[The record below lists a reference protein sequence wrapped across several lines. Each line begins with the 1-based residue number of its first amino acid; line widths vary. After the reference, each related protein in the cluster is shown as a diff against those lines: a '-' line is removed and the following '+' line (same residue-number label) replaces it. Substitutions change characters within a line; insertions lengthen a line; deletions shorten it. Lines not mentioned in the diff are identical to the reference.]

1 MTDLKP
7 KMSQKGSG
15 NTSSRSS
22 KKDNEKGFK
31 KIALDKFGLD
41 IDENNRIINTL
52 LEEVKKTGLSEPHV
66 TISAEKDQQEVNAAR
81 YISNGVE
88 NKKRVIIYLNKLKK
102 ILTYPSGLKE
112 AEKIMERIIVL
123 IKLINPTIDDLA
135 PGLGLSETE
144 IELGDTILKLHNDC
158 LKVVKVSGTIQNN
171 TFDSEEERIDIGGY
185 LWSVQFET
193 QGKKK
198 AVSRKT
204 VKDILNLELDYRNYQ
219 SQMLHSEGEMTFE
232 QFLENKNGSSKA
244 QDSGSDTSSVG
255 SDDLLR
261 EMQKTAE
268 EQFSNPSSV
277 NVEQQKQD
285 EWDKFHAELDDVES
299 EARDN
304 SGKVKKDNDDIIL
317 SGSDEESSEEED
329 NAEKGKNSALC
340 ASGLC
345 EQPGFNDPRCK
356 ECKNVPESELAEK
369 QPEMPAKPKKP
380 ETGVEAYVR
389 KITEETPVKDPQ
401 AAELKQAIAS
411 FF

>member
-1 MTDLKP
+1 MTDLKS

-52 LEEVKKTGLSEPHV
+52 LEEFKKTGLSEPHV
-66 TISAEKDQQEVNAAR
+66 TISAENDQQEVNAAR

-112 AEKIMERIIVL
+112 AEKIMERITVL
-123 IKLINPTIDDLA
+123 INLINPTIDYLA

-144 IELGDTILKLHNDC
+144 IKVGYTILKLHNDC
-158 LKVVKVSGTIQNN
+158 LKVVKVSGTIENN

-193 QGKKK
+193 HDKKQ

-219 SQMLHSEGEMTFE
+219 YQMLHSEGEMTFE
-232 QFLENKNGSSKA
+232 QFLENKHGSSKA
-244 QDSGSDTSSVG
+244 QDDGSDTASVG
-255 SDDLLR
+255 SDALLEELR
-261 EMQKTAE
+261 ARAE
-268 EQFSNPSSV
+268 EQFSNPSSGIA
-277 NVEQQKQD
+277 EQQKQN
-285 EWDKFHAELDDVES
+285 EQQAAATKIQAVQRGH
-299 EARDN
+299 
-304 SGKVKKDNDDIIL
+304 KVR
-317 SGSDEESSEEED
+317 
-329 NAEKGKNSALC
+329 KGKNSPLC
-340 ASGLC
+340 SSGLC
-345 EQPGFNDPRCK
+345 EQPGFTDPRCE
-356 ECKNVPESELAEK
+356 ECKNVPESKLAEK
-369 QPEMPAKPKKP
+369 EPEMTAEPKKP

-389 KITEETPVKDPQ
+389 IITEETQVKDPR

>member
-1 MTDLKP
+1 MTDLKS

-123 IKLINPTIDDLA
+123 IKLINPTIDYLA

-193 QGKKK
+193 KGKKK

-219 SQMLHSEGEMTFE
+219 SQMLHSKEEMTFE

-285 EWDKFHAELDDVES
+285 EQQTAATKIQALQRGRK
-299 EARDN
+299 AR
-304 SGKVKKDNDDIIL
+304 
-317 SGSDEESSEEED
+317 
-329 NAEKGKNSALC
+329 KGKNSALC

-369 QPEMPAKPKKP
+369 QPEMTAEPKKP